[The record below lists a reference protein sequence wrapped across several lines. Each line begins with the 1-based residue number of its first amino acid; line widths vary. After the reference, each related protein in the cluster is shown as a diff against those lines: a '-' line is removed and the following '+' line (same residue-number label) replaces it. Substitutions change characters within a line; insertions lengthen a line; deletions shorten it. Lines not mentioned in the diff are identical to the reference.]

1 MKEELKFEFLILL
14 CICSVGFLV
23 EKILTAT
30 SLSPL
35 LLYGGIFGI
44 ASLLLVCALFTTM
57 SVSSV
62 SDHSEARKNT
72 RVLYGFLSMIAILAL
87 LLLLLFEAESI
98 IFWSVI
104 CILWYLTCTIRI
116 ALFWKWF

>member
-14 CICSVGFLV
+14 CICFTGLLCEKLV
-23 EKILTAT
+23 TTT

-35 LLYGGIFGI
+35 LLYGGILGVAF
-44 ASLLLVCALFTTM
+44 LLFVCALFTTM
-57 SVSSV
+57 SVSSI
-62 SDHSEARKNT
+62 SDHPEARKNT
-72 RVLYGFLSMIAILAL
+72 RVLYGFLSLVAILTL
-87 LLLLLFEAESI
+87 LLLLVFEVESI
-98 IFWSVI
+98 IFWSII